1 MLKKGIDGMTPDE
14 QLGFMMEAH
23 EYITVH
29 ETTGAVVEL
38 LMNGG
43 IHVTLSWLTVIDTIL
58 VIKGDVGLSESVV
71 TTILEESL
79 VRPTAFVKL
88 TLME

>member
-43 IHVTLSWLTVIDTIL
+43 
-58 VIKGDVGLSESVV
+58 
-71 TTILEESL
+71 
-79 VRPTAFVKL
+79 
-88 TLME
+88 